1 VFTHELTPRPPMLN
15 ESGRV
20 ESVESNSIDTHAIH
34 QAIRSVAVRDIYNF
48 VEDAAGQAVTFKSG
62 YEIREMS
69 LYNQRQVPRP
79 SLEFSEHR
87 EGRGDVLVVAQKSG
101 LKAAQG

>member
-1 VFTHELTPRPPMLN
+1 MFTHELTPRPPMLC

-20 ESVESNSIDTHAIH
+20 EPVESNSIGTYAIH
-34 QAIRSVAVRDIYNF
+34 QAIRGVAVRDIYNF
-48 VEDAAGQAVTFKSG
+48 VEDSTWQAVTFKSVH
-62 YEIREMS
+62 EIREMN
-69 LYNQRQVPRP
+69 LHDQRQVRRP

-87 EGRGDVLVVAQKSG
+87 EGRGDVLVVAQKNG